1 MEPLLENDSS
11 YLVGET
17 TNLMAID
24 SQKFMDMVLLI
35 NIIWSSP
42 LQIALAMYFLWDI
55 LGAASLAGR
64 CYHKHDDQGWR
75 NYSL

>member
-1 MEPLLENDSS
+1 MSKSNENNSS
-11 YLVGET
+11 YYLVGET

-55 LGAASLAGR
+55 LGAASLAGT
-64 CYHKHDDQGWR
+64 CNQIHMHYNEKE
-75 NYSL
+75 

>member
-1 MEPLLENDSS
+1 MSKSNESNSS
-11 YLVGET
+11 HYLVGET

-55 LGAASLAGR
+55 LGAASLAGT
-64 CYHKHDDQGWR
+64 CTYMH
-75 NYSL
+75 

>member
-1 MEPLLENDSS
+1 MSKSNENNSS
-11 YLVGET
+11 YYLVGET

-64 CYHKHDDQGWR
+64 
-75 NYSL
+75 

>member
-1 MEPLLENDSS
+1 MSKSNENNSS
-11 YLVGET
+11 HYLVGET

-64 CYHKHDDQGWR
+64 
-75 NYSL
+75 